1 MKLDDLNENC
11 IFYYD
16 SQYMNAYVP
25 NCKLQKEFGSC
36 PCERCLLYIPIIGIK
51 KAMNKILRAIR
62 GKNKNG
68 KV

>member
-1 MKLDDLNENC
+1 MKLDNLNKNC

-36 PCERCLLYIPIIGIK
+36 PCEKCLLYIPIIGIQ

-62 GKNKNG
+62 GKKY
-68 KV
+68 KI